1 MKAKWVFFAVLV
13 AFFVLIVHSASE
25 AVNTRDID
33 SVRNKPVLD
42 SIDLQIIDDFLNEAV
57 QELVNTRDFS
67 SIAKTRSTILARN
80 TSKKSS
86 AQAQYTEQ
94 FSVSAHKYISSS
106 FKQAEQLT
114 PEIRRFKMILNLLI
128 LIDGLEDIRLA
139 DLSIGLLKDE
149 NTVLR
154 YWAVHSVTS
163 PGFTKK
169 LNTSIAANSQLARRI
184 VEQLKGLVER
194 SGPEILSPV
203 AEFAGEVAIPQGEDL
218 LGQIADMRMKKYV
231 GWTVDN
237 ELLDGAILRLLYQ
250 KISSGAVN
258 KTAVARR
265 FGQLYSYVIQRYVK
279 GRVYLN
285 PARKHQLASVLVET
299 EKSCI
304 AKLLAIP
311 QTVIKRA
318 VERDDHTRLLLEHS
332 RLLGDQ
338 TRPGQLP
345 EKLNF
350 DYGKNPNGSFRTSP
364 FLLPEPPKKSMPDP
378 NN

>member
-1 MKAKWVFFAVLV
+1 MKAKWVLFAVLA
-13 AFFVLIVHSASE
+13 AFFVLIVHSGSE

-33 SVRNKPVLD
+33 IVRNKPVLD
-42 SIDLQIIDDFLNEAV
+42 STDLQIIDDFLNEAV

-86 AQAQYTEQ
+86 AQAQYAEQ

-114 PEIRRFKMILNLLI
+114 PEDRRFKMILNLLI
-128 LIDGLEDIRLA
+128 LIDGLEDVRLA
-139 DLSIGLLKDE
+139 DLAIVFLKDE
-149 NTVLR
+149 NTVIR

-163 PGFTKK
+163 PGFTKQ

-194 SGPEILSPV
+194 SRPEILALV
-203 AEFAGEVAIPQGEDL
+203 AEFAGEVGIPQGEDL
-218 LGQIADMRMKKYV
+218 LGQIADMRIKKYAD
-231 GWTVDN
+231 WTVDY

-265 FGQLYSYVIQRYVK
+265 FGQLYSYAIQRYVK
-279 GRVYLN
+279 GRVSLN
-285 PARKHQLASVLVET
+285 AAQKHQLASVLVET

-304 AKLLAIP
+304 AKLLAMP
-311 QTVIKRA
+311 QTVIKSA

-332 RLLGDQ
+332 RLLGDE

-345 EKLNF
+345 QKLNF
-350 DYGKNPNGSFRTSP
+350 DYGRNPNGSFRTSP
-364 FLLPEPPKKSMPDP
+364 FPLPEPPTK
-378 NN
+378 